1 MSWQS
6 VALIVVLVLLA
17 LLIYFLARVR
27 YLFNQWGS
35 SQAAVRRQHRWHTGV
50 VFFRTDALE
59 WFRVASLSWRPAL
72 RLDRCSL
79 SINLVKVR
87 DDIAT
92 ARVGDAH
99 TEIDMAMSCQAHTAL
114 VAWADSAPPRGD
126 WVLF

>member
-50 VFFRTDALE
+50 VF
-59 WFRVASLSWRPAL
+59 
-72 RLDRCSL
+72 
-79 SINLVKVR
+79 
-87 DDIAT
+87 
-92 ARVGDAH
+92 
-99 TEIDMAMSCQAHTAL
+99 
-114 VAWADSAPPRGD
+114 SAPMRWNGSGWPPYRGARRCASTG
-126 WVLF
+126 VH